1 VPLWLKAASAS
12 GFAVSLIYC
21 VFSVFPIIEVASWQQ
36 FAAKII
42 AVLVVANLIGT
53 GIYIVGRRRA
63 IVRTNNRLDE

>member
-1 VPLWLKAASAS
+1 
-12 GFAVSLIYC
+12 

-36 FAAKII
+36 FAGKII

-63 IVRTNNRLDE
+63 TARRTENGTDLPDGG